1 MRYRN
6 KITGL
11 EIVTDCVISGAN
23 FEEVSQKDEAP
34 KASVKESKP
43 KTTTTKR
50 AKKSLPPEQ
59 KNLQ

>member
-11 EIVTDCVISGAN
+11 EIVTDFVISGAN
-23 FEEVSQKDEAP
+23 FEEVSQKDETP

-50 AKKSLPPEQ
+50 AKK
-59 KNLQ
+59 